1 MGIELERR
9 AVGTCKS
16 DREACFFGRKDMRA
30 RIVRSIAVI
39 AGLTLF
45 PVVGT
50 AANLSINTDW
60 ADKAVIAGKPAYL
73 AISAVPDRAVIEV
86 TAEGSLGSIQ
96 DNDGVFSIETITG
109 TATAELD
116 GETVDEIYT
125 INVDQL
131 LKSRG

>member
-1 MGIELERR
+1 
-9 AVGTCKS
+9 
-16 DREACFFGRKDMRA
+16 
-30 RIVRSIAVI
+30 
-39 AGLTLF
+39 
-45 PVVGT
+45 
-50 AANLSINTDW
+50 
-60 ADKAVIAGKPAYL
+60 
-73 AISAVPDRAVIEV
+73 
-86 TAEGSLGSIQ
+86 LGSIQ

>member
-1 MGIELERR
+1 
-9 AVGTCKS
+9 
-16 DREACFFGRKDMRA
+16 
-30 RIVRSIAVI
+30 VI

-60 ADKAVIAGKPAYL
+60 ADKAVIAGKSAYL

-86 TAEGSLGSIQ
+86 TAEGLLGSIQ
-96 DNDGVFSIETITG
+96 DNDGVFLIETITG

>member
-1 MGIELERR
+1 
-9 AVGTCKS
+9 
-16 DREACFFGRKDMRA
+16 MRT

-50 AANLSINTDW
+50 AVNLSINTDW

-73 AISAVPDRAVIEV
+73 AIGAVPDRAAIEV

>member
-1 MGIELERR
+1 
-9 AVGTCKS
+9 
-16 DREACFFGRKDMRA
+16 MRT

-86 TAEGSLGSIQ
+86 TAEGPLGSIQ

-109 TATAELD
+109 TGNLLTVTATAELD